1 MWSEREKKKK
11 KPMNTQPEENTL
23 CMEEGFSSTKNSYLN
38 QLLQDLE
45 V

>member
-11 KPMNTQPEENTL
+11 TTMNMQPEENTL

-45 V
+45 I